1 MSYYSIICFLQDNGI
16 YLSMFYDKGADFIYF
31 DDFLLYCENLDYTKN
46 TIKTYKN
53 SLFRFNALSIS
64 LFQADLHL
72 INNSQFAELVKR
84 SRDLYTAS
92 TINTTLSVLQQ
103 YFNYL
108 NFAHGVVVKVQVD
121 KYYQKI
127 NEKKR
132 TYISV
137 TDLQYLLDNCVN
149 SDILQLAFILLYASG
164 IRTAELVN
172 LRYNDISISNNLL
185 KLDIL
190 NAKNRLNRS
199 VYALNFDTIETSV
212 FYTRFIENQVIIDK
226 NAKPFST
233 LTMQL
238 HRALYNYNTTSAKA
252 IELHDFRRSFATNLA
267 KRNVRLEQIRDILG
281 HKNINT
287 TVSYIIREETD
298 FIEIANSITL

>member
-1 MSYYSIICFLQDNGI
+1 MVFIFQ
-16 YLSMFYDKGADFIYF
+16 YLETKGADFIYF
-31 DDFLLYCENLDYTKN
+31 DDFIAYCENLDYTKN

-53 SLFRFNALSIS
+53 SLLRFNALSIS
-64 LFQADLHL
+64 LFEADLHL
-72 INNSQFAELVKR
+72 INNSQFAELIKR

-108 NFAHGVVVKVQVD
+108 NFAHGTDVKIQVD
-121 KYYQKI
+121 KYYQKV

-137 TDLQYLLDNCVN
+137 TDLHYLLDNCVN
-149 SDILQLAFILLYASG
+149 SDVLQLAFILLYSTG

-172 LRYNDISISNNLL
+172 LRYKDISISNNLL

-199 VYALNFDTIETSV
+199 VYALNFDTVETSV
-212 FYTRFIENQVIIDK
+212 FYTRFIDNQIILDK
-226 NAKPFST
+226 NAKPFAT

-238 HRALYNYNTTSAKA
+238 HRALYNYNTTNSNA

-267 KRNVRLEQIRDILG
+267 KRNVRLEQIRDMLG

-298 FIEIANSITL
+298 FIDIANSITL

>member
-1 MSYYSIICFLQDNGI
+1 M
-16 YLSMFYDKGADFIYF
+16 
-31 DDFLLYCENLDYTKN
+31 
-46 TIKTYKN
+46 
-53 SLFRFNALSIS
+53 
-64 LFQADLHL
+64 HL
-72 INNSQFAELVKR
+72 VNNSQFSELIKR
-84 SRDLYTAS
+84 SRDLYTPS

-108 NFAHGVVVKVQVD
+108 NFAHGADVKVQVD
-121 KYYQKI
+121 KYYQKV

-137 TDLQYLLDNCVN
+137 TDLHYLLDNCVN
-149 SDILQLAFILLYASG
+149 SDILQLAFILLYTSG

-172 LRYNDISISNNLL
+172 LRYKDISISNNLL

-199 VYALNFDTIETSV
+199 VYALNFDTIETSI
-212 FYTRFIENQVIIDK
+212 FYTRFIENQVIL
-226 NAKPFST
+226 NENSKPFST

-238 HRALYNYNTTSAKA
+238 HRALYNYNTTSTKA

-267 KRNVRLEQIRDILG
+267 KRNIRLEQIRDILG

-298 FIEIANSITL
+298 FIDIANSITL

>member
-1 MSYYSIICFLQDNGI
+1 M
-16 YLSMFYDKGADFIYF
+16 YF
-31 DDFLLYCENLDYTKN
+31 EDFLSYCESLDYTKN

-53 SLFRFNALSIS
+53 SLSRFNALSFS
-64 LFQADLHL
+64 LFETDLHL
-72 INNSQFAELVKR
+72 LNNSQFSELVKR
-84 SRDLYTAS
+84 SRDLYAAS

-103 YFNYL
+103 YFNYID
-108 NFAHGVVVKVQVD
+108 FAHGVVVKIQVD
-121 KYYQKI
+121 KYYQKV

-137 TDLQYLLDNCVN
+137 TDLYYLLDNCVN
-149 SDILQLAFILLYASG
+149 SDILELAFILLYSSG

-172 LRYNDISISNNLL
+172 LRYKDISITSNNLL
-185 KLDIL
+185 KLDIIT
-190 NAKNRLNRS
+190 AKNRLNRS
-199 VYALNFDTIETSV
+199 VYALNFNGIETSIY
-212 FYTRFIENQVIIDK
+212 YTRFIENQIIFNK
-226 NAKPFST
+226 NFKPFSG

-238 HRALYNYNTTSAKA
+238 HRALYNYNTTCTNS

-267 KRNVRLEQIRDILG
+267 KKNIRLEQIRDILG

-298 FIEIANSITL
+298 FKEIANSITL

>member
-1 MSYYSIICFLQDNGI
+1 LQDNGI
-16 YLSMFYDKGADFIYF
+16 YLSIFFDKGADFIYF
-31 DDFLLYCENLDYTKN
+31 EDFLLYCKNLDYTKN

-53 SLFRFNALSIS
+53 SLLRFNALSFS
-64 LFQADLHL
+64 LFAIDLHL
-72 INNSQFAELVKR
+72 LNNSQFAELIKR
-84 SRDLYTAS
+84 SRELYTAS

-108 NFAHGVVVKVQVD
+108 SFAHGVAVKIQVD

-137 TDLQYLLDNCVN
+137 TDLHYLLDNCVN
-149 SDILQLAFILLYASG
+149 SDILQLAFLLLYATG

-172 LRYNDISISNNLL
+172 LRYKDITVSNDLL
-185 KLDIL
+185 KLDII

-199 VYALNFDTIETSV
+199 VYALNFDSIETSV
-212 FYTRFIENQVIIDK
+212 FYKSFIDNQIILDH
-226 NAKPFST
+226 NAKPFAT

-238 HRALYNYNTTSAKA
+238 HRALYNYNTTSTNA

-267 KRNVRLEQIRDILG
+267 KRNIRLEQIRDILG

>member
-1 MSYYSIICFLQDNGI
+1 MVFIFQYFLK
-16 YLSMFYDKGADFIYF
+16 KGADFIYF

-53 SLFRFNALSIS
+53 SLLRFNALSFS
-64 LFQADLHL
+64 LFATDLHL
-72 INNSQFAELVKR
+72 INNSQFAELIKR

-108 NFAHGVVVKVQVD
+108 NFAHAVVVKVQVD
-121 KYYQKI
+121 KYYQKV

-137 TDLQYLLDNCVN
+137 ADLHYLLDNCVN
-149 SDILQLAFILLYASG
+149 SDILQLAFLLLYTSG
-164 IRTAELVN
+164 IRTAELIN
-172 LRYNDISISNNLL
+172 LRYKDISISNGLL
-185 KLDIL
+185 KLDII
-190 NAKNRLNRS
+190 NAKNRLTRS
-199 VYALNFDTIETSV
+199 VYALNFDSIETSI
-212 FYTRFIENQVIIDK
+212 FYTNFIDNQIILDY
-226 NAKPFST
+226 NAKPFSS

-238 HRALYNYNTTSAKA
+238 HRALYNYNTTNANA

-267 KRNVRLEQIRDILG
+267 KKNVRLEQIRDILG

-287 TVSYIIREETD
+287 TISYIIREETD

>member
-1 MSYYSIICFLQDNGI
+1 MSKWFLQDNGI
-16 YLSMFYDKGADFIYF
+16 YLSIFWSKGADFIYF
-31 DDFLLYCENLDYTKN
+31 DDFLSYCKNLDYTKN
-46 TIKTYKN
+46 TLKTYKN
-53 SLFRFNALSIS
+53 SLLRFNALSIS
-64 LFQADLHL
+64 LFGIDLHL
-72 INNSQFAELVKR
+72 INNSQFAELIKR

-108 NFAHGVVVKVQVD
+108 NFAHGVAVKIQVD

-137 TDLQYLLDNCVN
+137 TDLRYLLDNCVN

-172 LRYNDISISNNLL
+172 LRYKDISISNNLL

-190 NAKNRLNRS
+190 NSKNRLNRS
-199 VYALNFDTIETSV
+199 VYALNFDTIETLV

-226 NAKPFST
+226 NAKPFSS

-238 HRALYNYNTTSAKA
+238 HRALYNYNTTNSNA

-267 KRNVRLEQIRDILG
+267 KRNIRLEQIRDIMG

-298 FIEIANSITL
+298 FVEIANSITL

>member
-1 MSYYSIICFLQDNGI
+1 MLFIFQYFTI
-16 YLSMFYDKGADFIYF
+16 KGADFIYF

-53 SLFRFNALSIS
+53 SLLRFNALSVS
-64 LFQADLHL
+64 LFNADLHL
-72 INNSQFAELVKR
+72 INNSQFAEIINR

-108 NFAHGVVVKVQVD
+108 NFAHAVVVKVHVD
-121 KYYQKI
+121 KYYQKV

-137 TDLQYLLDNCVN
+137 TDLRYLLDNCVN
-149 SDILQLAFILLYASG
+149 SDILQLAFILLYSSG
-164 IRTAELVN
+164 IRTAELIN
-172 LRYNDISISNNLL
+172 LRYKDISISNNLL

-190 NAKNRLNRS
+190 NSKNRLNRS
-199 VYALNFDTIETSV
+199 VYAFNFETIETSV

-226 NAKPFST
+226 NAKPFAS

-238 HRALYNYNTTSAKA
+238 HRALYNYNTTNANA

-267 KRNVRLEQIRDILG
+267 KRNIRLEQIRDILG

-287 TVSYIIREETD
+287 TISYIIREETD